1 MTTISVV
8 VPATDRPATL
18 PRCTAALQRAAAAAG
33 PVEIVVVN
41 GPRDLGVCAARN
53 MGARRASGEVLVFVD
68 SDVEVHPDALTRI
81 RAAFADDP
89 GLTAVFGS
97 YDDAPPGGTVA
108 AFRNLLHH
116 HVHHRG
122 AGPASTFWSGLGA
135 IRRDAFSAAGGFDG
149 ERFPHPSIE
158 DVELGARLV
167 AGGARIVLDPAIQG
181 THLKAW
187 TLRSMVCTDF
197 ARRGVP
203 WVALLLRS
211 TRRSATSAAGPVPAG
226 TTTLNLGWRHRVSA
240 VACAAGVGGLLLRR
254 PTATLGAVLV
264 LLGVNRD
271 FYALLARRRG
281 PAEAVVGVGLHA
293 VHHLTALAAVPVGVA
308 VHLRDRRR
316 AHDHRSRCRSRDDA
330 ASAPEPTIIAA
341 PGRERTPDDRAVP
354 AVTSRKP
361 GHGRQSGDIGPGYG
375 SRVPDVTI
383 TMSVTTTGRERSA
396 S

>member
-18 PRCTAALQRAAAAAG
+18 PRCTAALERAAVAAG

-41 GPRDLGVCAARN
+41 GPRGLGVCAARN
-53 MGARRASGEVLVFVD
+53 TGAQRATGDVLVFVD
-68 SDVEVHPDALTRI
+68 SDVEVHADALALV

-135 IRRDAFSAAGGFDG
+135 IRRDAFLAAGGFDG

-158 DVELGARLV
+158 DVDLGARLV
-167 AGGARIVLDPAIQG
+167 ADGARIVLDPAVQG

-187 TLRSMVCTDF
+187 TLRSMVGTDY

-203 WVALLLRS
+203 WVALLLRTARARRAARLGATAGGAPASGS
-211 TRRSATSAAGPVPAG
+211 TA
-226 TTTLNLGWRHRVSA
+226 LNLGWRHRASA
-240 VACAAGVGGLLLRR
+240 VACATGVGGLLARR
-254 PTATLGAVLV
+254 PATALAALLV
-264 LLGVNRD
+264 LLTANRD

-293 VHHLTALAAVPVGVA
+293 VHHLTALAAVPGGVA
-308 VHLRDRRR
+308 MHLRERARGRRAGYGSRAGAGSAPAATITGPGRPGAARDRR
-316 AHDHRSRCRSRDDA
+316 
-330 ASAPEPTIIAA
+330 
-341 PGRERTPDDRAVP
+341 
-354 AVTSRKP
+354 
-361 GHGRQSGDIGPGYG
+361 SGDIGPGCG
-375 SRVPDVTI
+375 SHVPDVAI
-383 TMSVTTTGRERSA
+383 TTVRGSVG
-396 S
+396 

>member
-18 PRCTAALQRAAAAAG
+18 PRCVDALRRAAASAR
-33 PVEIVVVN
+33 PVEIVIVN
-41 GPRDLGVCAARN
+41 GPRGLGVCAARN
-53 MGARRASGEVLVFVD
+53 SGAQQASGEVLVFVD
-68 SDVEVHPDALTRI
+68 SDVEVHPDALARV
-81 RAAFADDP
+81 RAVFADDP

-135 IRRDAFSAAGGFDG
+135 IRRDAFLAAGGFDG

-158 DVELGARLV
+158 DVDLGARLV

-187 TLRSMVCTDF
+187 TLRSMVRTDF

-203 WVALLLRS
+203 WVALILAS
-211 TRRSATSAAGPVPAG
+211 GQGS
-226 TTTLNLGWRHRVSA
+226 TTLNLGWRHRASA
-240 VACAAGVGGLLLRR
+240 AACATGLVGLLAGR
-254 PTATLGAVLV
+254 PVGVLAALLV
-264 LLGVNRD
+264 LLGANRD
-271 FYALLARRRG
+271 FYVLLARRRG
-281 PAEAVVGVGLHA
+281 VVEAVAGVGLHA

-308 VHLRDRRR
+308 VHLRDRDHQSRSESR
-316 AHDHRSRCRSRDDA
+316 SVATSGPVAAITTAPTHDYLSGGAAHEVVIMRV
-330 ASAPEPTIIAA
+330 
-341 PGRERTPDDRAVP
+341 G
-354 AVTSRKP
+354 
-361 GHGRQSGDIGPGYG
+361 GPWA
-375 SRVPDVTI
+375 D
-383 TMSVTTTGRERSA
+383 RERSVR
-396 S
+396 

>member
-18 PRCTAALQRAAAAAG
+18 PRCTAALARAAATAG

-41 GPRDLGVCAARN
+41 GPPGLGVCEARN
-53 MGARRASGEVLVFVD
+53 TGAGRAGGDVLVFVD
-68 SDVEVHPDALTRI
+68 SDVEVHADALARI
-81 RAAFADDP
+81 RTAFADDP

-122 AGPASTFWSGLGA
+122 AGPAGTFWSGLGA
-135 IRRDAFSAAGGFDG
+135 IRRDAFLAAGGFDG
-149 ERFPHPSIE
+149 ERFPHPSVE
-158 DVELGARLV
+158 DVDLGARLV
-167 AGGARIVLDPAIQG
+167 ADGARIVLDPAIQG

-187 TLRSMVCTDF
+187 TLRSMVRTDF

-211 TRRSATSAAGPVPAG
+211 GQWGDAGAGTADVESPSATSA
-226 TTTLNLGWRHRVSA
+226 LNLGWRHRASA
-240 VACAAGVGGLLLRR
+240 AACATGVAGLLLRR
-254 PTATLGAVLV
+254 PVAALAALLV
-264 LLGVNRD
+264 LLGANRD
-271 FYALLARRRG
+271 FYVLLARRRG
-281 PAEAVVGVGLHA
+281 AAEAVAGVGLHA
-293 VHHLTALAAVPVGVA
+293 LHHLTALAAVPAGLA

-316 AHDHRSRCRSRDDA
+316 ARDQHVRCESRTGA
-330 ASAPEPTIIAA
+330 ASTPESTIMT
-341 PGRERTPDDRAVP
+341 E
-354 AVTSRKP
+354 
-361 GHGRQSGDIGPGYG
+361 
-375 SRVPDVTI
+375 PDVAIMT
-383 TMSVTTTGRERSA
+383 VGPAAADERSA

>member
-18 PRCTAALQRAAAAAG
+18 PRCTAALERAAATAG

-41 GPRDLGVCAARN
+41 GPPGLGVCAARN
-53 MGARRASGEVLVFVD
+53 TGADRAGGDVLVFVD
-68 SDVEVHPDALTRI
+68 SDVEVHTDALARI

-135 IRRDAFSAAGGFDG
+135 IRRDAFLAAGGFDG

-158 DVELGARLV
+158 DVDLGARLV
-167 AGGARIVLDPAIQG
+167 ADGARIVLDPAIQG

-187 TLRSMVCTDF
+187 TLRSMVRTDF

-211 TRRSATSAAGPVPAG
+211 GQLRLAGAGPADADHAGTSSAATA
-226 TTTLNLGWRHRVSA
+226 LNLGWRHRASA
-240 VACAAGVGGLLLRR
+240 AACATGVAGVLLRR
-254 PTATLGAVLV
+254 PLAAVAALLV
-264 LLGVNRD
+264 LLGANRD
-271 FYALLARRRG
+271 FYVLLARRRG
-281 PAEAVVGVGLHA
+281 VAEAVAGIGLHA
-293 VHHLTALAAVPVGVA
+293 LHHLTALAALPAGVA

-316 AHDHRSRCRSRDDA
+316 AHDQQVGCESRTGA
-330 ASAPEPTIIAA
+330 APAPEPTIMAA
-341 PGRERTPDDRAVP
+341 PP
-354 AVTSRKP
+354 
-361 GHGRQSGDIGPGYG
+361 
-375 SRVPDVTI
+375 VPDVAI
-383 TMSVTTTGRERSA
+383 TTVGAPAVVHERSA

>member
-1 MTTISVV
+1 MPTISVV

-18 PRCTAALQRAAAAAG
+18 PRCTAALTRAAATAG
-33 PVEIVVVN
+33 SVEIVVVN
-41 GPRDLGVCAARN
+41 GPRGLGVCAARN
-53 MGARRASGEVLVFVD
+53 TGADRAGGDVLVFVD
-68 SDVEVHPDALTRI
+68 SDVEVHTDALARI

-135 IRRDAFSAAGGFDG
+135 IRRDAFLAAGGFDG

-158 DVELGARLV
+158 DVDLGARLV

-187 TLRSMVCTDF
+187 TLRSMVRTDF

-211 TRRSATSAAGPVPAG
+211 RQRHGGASGEAPPTAGWLSNGPVPAVG
-226 TTTLNLGWRHRVSA
+226 AVKGPPPTPARSAALNLGWRHRASA
-240 VACAAGVGGLLLRR
+240 AACATGVAGVLLRR
-254 PTATLGAVLV
+254 PATALAALLV
-264 LLGVNRD
+264 LLGANRD
-271 FYALLARRRG
+271 FYVLLARRRG
-281 PAEAVVGVGLHA
+281 VAEAVAGVGLHA
-293 VHHLTALAAVPVGVA
+293 VHHLTALAAVPAGVA
-308 VHLRDRRR
+308 VHLRDRRPT
-316 AHDHRSRCRSRDDA
+316 AYPDRDQR
-330 ASAPEPTIIAA
+330 I
-341 PGRERTPDDRAVP
+341 
-354 AVTSRKP
+354 
-361 GHGRQSGDIGPGYG
+361 GDIGLGYG
-375 SRVPDVTI
+375 SQVPDLTI
-383 TMSVTTTGRERSA
+383 MTVGPAPTDERSGPRPLVPTDPAGVAGIGNA

>member
-18 PRCTAALQRAAAAAG
+18 PRCTAALDRAAATAG

-41 GPRDLGVCAARN
+41 GPPGLGVCAARN
-53 MGARRASGEVLVFVD
+53 TGADRAGGDVLVFVD
-68 SDVEVHPDALTRI
+68 SDVEVHTDALARI

-135 IRRDAFSAAGGFDG
+135 IRRDAFLAAGGFDG

-158 DVELGARLV
+158 DVDLGARLV
-167 AGGARIVLDPAIQG
+167 ADGARIVLDPAIQG

-187 TLRSMVCTDF
+187 TLRSMVRTDF

-211 TRRSATSAAGPVPAG
+211 GQLRDWPVRGRQTSGHAGTSSAATA
-226 TTTLNLGWRHRVSA
+226 LNLGLAASRERSRVRH
-240 VACAAGVGGLLLRR
+240 G
-254 PTATLGAVLV
+254 
-264 LLGVNRD
+264 
-271 FYALLARRRG
+271 RRG
-281 PAEAVVGVGLHA
+281 PA
-293 VHHLTALAAVPVGVA
+293 AAPAARRARGA
-308 VHLRDRRR
+308 AGAARREPRLLRPARPPPRRR
-316 AHDHRSRCRSRDDA
+316 G
-330 ASAPEPTIIAA
+330 
-341 PGRERTPDDRAVP
+341 GRGRGRPARAC
-354 AVTSRKP
+354 
-361 GHGRQSGDIGPGYG
+361 
-375 SRVPDVTI
+375 
-383 TMSVTTTGRERSA
+383 TT
-396 S
+396 

>member
-8 VPATDRPATL
+8 VPATDGPATL
-18 PRCTAALQRAAAAAG
+18 PRCTTALARAAATAG

-41 GPRDLGVCAARN
+41 GPRSLGVCAARN
-53 MGARRASGEVLVFVD
+53 TGAARASGGVLVFVD
-68 SDVEVHPDALTRI
+68 SDVEVHADALARI

-135 IRRDAFSAAGGFDG
+135 IRRDAFLAAGGFDG

-158 DVELGARLV
+158 DVDLGARLV

-187 TLRSMVCTDF
+187 TLRSMVRTDF

-203 WVALLLRS
+203 WMALLLRS
-211 TRRSATSAAGPVPAG
+211 GQLRDAGAGPAYVEPAAATSAATA
-226 TTTLNLGWRHRVSA
+226 LNLGWRHRASA
-240 VACAAGVGGLLLRR
+240 AACATGVAGLLLRR
-254 PTATLGAVLV
+254 PAAALAALLV
-264 LLGVNRD
+264 LLGANRD
-271 FYALLARRRG
+271 FYVLLARRRG
-281 PAEAVVGVGLHA
+281 VAEAVAGVGLHA
-293 VHHLTALAAVPVGVA
+293 VHHLTALAAVPAGVV
-308 VHLRDRRR
+308 VHLRDRGR
-316 AHDHRSRCRSRDDA
+316 A
-330 ASAPEPTIIAA
+330 
-341 PGRERTPDDRAVP
+341 RAQKVR
-354 AVTSRKP
+354 VRKP
-361 GHGRQSGDIGPGYG
+361 HRRG
-375 SRVPDVTI
+375 SRT
-383 TMSVTTTGRERSA
+383 
-396 S
+396 